1 MIDKEFYISLPSNV
15 SMNEFPNNK
24 QSNYTTL
31 LETPLEFTTKYQVCL
46 KDISNFSNFNIPL
59 GKITFQNLL
68 FTDLEHREQNITF
81 LRRRR
86 QLHFR
91 LYFARILFYEASNLR
106 LFMPSRSLISYKWQ
120 LDIVVVII
128 VGRKVVRDHHLSC
141 RHFVRN
147 NRFEADV
154 AFWRNSFVRHFFI
167 I

>member
-1 MIDKEFYISLPSNV
+1 MRSFLRLEPILASSSSTSWFGHARRGLEKSLNFIKIKFSL
-15 SMNEFPNNK
+15 S
-24 QSNYTTL
+24 SSSSSL
-31 LETPLEFTTKYQVCL
+31 LPCPDRFCLPLPA
-46 KDISNFSNFNIPL
+46 IFSH
-59 GKITFQNLL
+59 
-68 FTDLEHREQNITF
+68 DREQNITF

-128 VGRKVVRDHHLSC
+128 VVRKVVRDHHLSC